1 MTNLSFL
8 AKKSSQISL
17 AVLTLGLLSACAA
30 PLDLSSE
37 LEGESAKPQKMA
49 QDLSTDPKSQSAQ
62 NAFTHA
68 DLALNTAATALSSSA
83 GQSQHFEWGQMVP
96 KEWWTLFGSKPLS
109 ELIKQSLSN
118 NSNLNAARASLQQ
131 AQSNFQ
137 ATYGSL
143 ALPNVNA
150 QYSPIRERL
159 SQTSSNIPGGMV
171 TDLYNTSVNVSY
183 TIDLFGANKSN
194 IASQAALAQYQIYQ
208 YRAAEL
214 ALTGNVMTAAIK
226 QAALRDQIKETQE
239 ILSLQA
245 KQLEIMEKQLSLG
258 AIGLAPVLAQRS
270 LVAQTRAGLPALEKA
285 LDQVSNQLAAL
296 VGTMPNQFD
305 WNALSLSDLSL
316 PKNLPLSLPSD
327 LVKHRPDILASE
339 ALLNQNIALLGLA
352 KANLYPQINLSAN
365 VGSLAA
371 TTSNYFSTPFSFW
384 TIGAGLSAPLFNG
397 GALSSKVKA
406 AKAGYEAAFYQYK
419 NTVLNAFGNVAD
431 SLKAIETD
439 AQTLKL
445 QSEAEQIA
453 KQNLTIAQE
462 QYKLGGINFMA
473 LLDAQKNYAQAR
485 INLVNAQSNRFADTV
500 ALFQSMGGDEWSPNS
515 TVSMG
520 QKDASQAVLKP

>member
-1 MTNLSFL
+1 M
-8 AKKSSQISL
+8 
-17 AVLTLGLLSACAA
+17 
-30 PLDLSSE
+30 
-37 LEGESAKPQKMA
+37 
-49 QDLSTDPKSQSAQ
+49 
-62 NAFTHA
+62 
-68 DLALNTAATALSSSA
+68 
-83 GQSQHFEWGQMVP
+83 
-96 KEWWTLFGSKPLS
+96 
-109 ELIKQSLSN
+109 
-118 NSNLNAARASLQQ
+118 
-131 AQSNFQ
+131 
-137 ATYGSL
+137 
-143 ALPNVNA
+143 
-150 QYSPIRERL
+150 
-159 SQTSSNIPGGMV
+159 
-171 TDLYNTSVNVSY
+171 
-183 TIDLFGANKSN
+183 
-194 IASQAALAQYQIYQ
+194 
-208 YRAAEL
+208 
-214 ALTGNVMTAAIK
+214 
-226 QAALRDQIKETQE
+226 
-239 ILSLQA
+239 
-245 KQLEIMEKQLSLG
+245 
-258 AIGLAPVLAQRS
+258 
-270 LVAQTRAGLPALEKA
+270 
-285 LDQVSNQLAAL
+285 
-296 VGTMPNQFD
+296 
-305 WNALSLSDLSL
+305 
-316 PKNLPLSLPSD
+316 
-327 LVKHRPDILASE
+327 ASE

-406 AKAGYEAAFYQYK
+406 AKSGYEAAFYQYK

>member
-1 MTNLSFL
+1 MTKHSLL

-17 AVLTLGLLSACAA
+17 AILTLGLLSGCAV
-30 PLDLSSE
+30 PVDLTSE
-37 LEGESAKPQKMA
+37 FQGESAKPQKLA
-49 QDLSTDPKSQSAQ
+49 QDLSSDAKSQSPKS
-62 NAFTHA
+62 AFTHSE
-68 DLALNTAATALSSSA
+68 LALDTTASVVSQNA
-83 GQSQHFEWGQMVP
+83 GQSQHFEWGQKVP
-96 KEWWTLFGSKPLS
+96 KDWWTLFGSKPLN
-109 ELIKQSLSN
+109 ELIQQSLSN
-118 NSNLNAARASLQQ
+118 NSNLNSARASLAQ

-150 QYSPIRERL
+150 QYSPMRERM
-159 SQTSSNIPGGMV
+159 SQTSSNIPGGVV

-183 TIDLFGANKSN
+183 TIDLFGANKSS
-194 IASQAALAQYQIYQ
+194 IASQAALAQYQVFQ
-208 YRAAEL
+208 FRAAEL
-214 ALTGNVMTAAIK
+214 ALTSNVMTAAIR
-226 QAALRDQIKETQE
+226 QSALKDQIKETHD
-239 ILSLQA
+239 ILSLQS
-245 KQLEIMEKQLSLG
+245 KQLEIMEKQLNLG
-258 AIGLAPVLAQRS
+258 AIGLASVLAQRS
-270 LVAQTRAGLPALEKA
+270 LLAQTRASLPPLEKA
-285 LDQVSNQLAAL
+285 LDQLSNQLAAL
-296 VGTMPNQFD
+296 VGTTPNQFD
-305 WNALSLSDLSL
+305 WNALSLSELNL

-327 LVKHRPDILASE
+327 LIKHRPDILASE

-365 VGSLAA
+365 VGSLSP

-384 TIGAGLSAPLFNG
+384 TVGAGLTAPIFNG
-397 GALSSKVKA
+397 AALDSKVKA

-431 SLKAIETD
+431 SLKAIELD

-453 KQNLTIAQE
+453 KKNLEIAQE

-500 ALFQSMGGDEWSPNS
+500 ALFQSMGGDEWSPNA

-520 QKDASQAVLKP
+520 QKEAIQSVIKP